1 MSQEIV
7 EKTFDVATPPKLTLS
22 NIRGSVEIQTGADNT
37 ILVSALLH
45 QRSGDFESTKIEMT
59 QLDANH
65 VSVRT
70 DFQVGW
76 LGFLKHKPCKVE
88 YTIQV
93 PKGCSLSVSGVSS
106 SIAIQGNES
115 DMQLKSVNGQIT
127 LQDVSGLIKIN
138 SVSGN
143 VFGCRVVGS
152 LDINTVSGKVRF
164 EESQLSSV
172 AGQTI
177 SGNITLHSPLIKG
190 PFQFDSVSGD
200 VEMLVPGDTS
210 FTAIIN
216 SLSGRLSAA
225 FPTTNNQ
232 ANGGYRQLEIHGG
245 GIEVRL
251 KSVSGS
257 LHMKPFNDAIPKE
270 GNIPILSQSGER
282 STIPNISNTPST
294 ENYMGVLERINKGEL
309 SVDEAIEIIS

>member
-7 EKTFDVATPPKLTLS
+7 EKTFDVATQPKLTLF
-22 NIRGSVEIQTGADNT
+22 NIRGSVEIHTGVDHT
-37 ILVSALLH
+37 ISVSALIH
-45 QRSGDFESTKIEMT
+45 QRSGDSELTKIEMT

-70 DFQVGW
+70 VYHVGW
-76 LGFLKHKPCKVE
+76 LGFLTHKPCKVQF
-88 YTIQV
+88 TIQV

-106 SIAIQGNES
+106 STAIQGNKS
-115 DMQLKSVNGQIT
+115 DMQLKSVSGQVT

-172 AGQTI
+172 SGQTI
-177 SGNITLHSPLIKG
+177 SGNVILQTPLIKG
-190 PFQFDSVSGD
+190 PYQFDSVSGD
-200 VEMLVPGDTS
+200 VELLVPVDTS
-210 FTAIIN
+210 CTAILN

-225 FPTTNNQ
+225 LPATNHQ
-232 ANGGYRQLEIHGG
+232 ANGGYQRLEIQGG
-245 GIEVRL
+245 GIEVKL
-251 KSVSGS
+251 KSVSGN
-257 LHMKPFNDAIPKE
+257 LYLKPFKDTFPKE
-270 GNIPILSQSGER
+270 RSIPTLSQSGAR

-294 ENYMGVLERINKGEL
+294 DNYMGVLERINKGEH
-309 SVDEAIEIIS
+309 SVDEAIEILS